1 MPQKEKIGIIIPT
14 KDRPDDLIRALK
26 SIAGQEYH
34 PDRVVVVDGGTA
46 PIKDIVDNF
55 RDFKAEYL
63 RIFPPSLTVQRN
75 AGIRHLI
82 KDVTLIAFFDDDIVL
97 EEGCLWNMMK
107 FWEDAPAE
115 VGGASFNLV
124 NEMYKTPT
132 FFERLF
138 LVNTD
143 KPNKIL
149 QSGFQGKVSFVN
161 KTVPADWLV
170 GCAMVYRTKMFN
182 EFIFD
187 EWFSGYSRYED
198 VDFSYRV
205 GKKYKMYVVADA
217 KVLHLNRL
225 EDPGFSFKLGKMEYT
240 NRLYFVRKNPELSL
254 PLCHWALFGIFV
266 NNIIRGVLDMDRRY
280 LYRAKGA
287 FAGFL
292 RELSRLEGSI
302 GHNGKRR
309 GGQ

>member
-1 MPQKEKIGIIIPT
+1 MPQKEKLGIIIPT

-124 NEMYKTPT
+124 NEIYKAPT
-132 FFERLF
+132 FFQRFF

-149 QSGFQGKVSFVN
+149 RSGFQSKVSFV
-161 KTVPADWLV
+161 TETTAADWLV
-170 GCAMVYRTKMFN
+170 GCAMMYRGKVFN
-182 EFIFD
+182 EFFFD

-205 GKKYKMYVVADA
+205 GKKYKMYVVSGAE
-217 KVLHLNRL
+217 VLHLNKP
-225 EDPGFSFKLGKMEYT
+225 EDLDFSFTLGKMEFV

-254 PLCHWALFGIFV
+254 PLCYWALFGIFM
-266 NNIIRGVLDMDRRY
+266 NNIVKGFIYMDRRY

-287 FAGFL
+287 LAGFVSDL
-292 RELSRLEGSI
+292 LKI
-302 GHNGKRR
+302 
-309 GGQ
+309 